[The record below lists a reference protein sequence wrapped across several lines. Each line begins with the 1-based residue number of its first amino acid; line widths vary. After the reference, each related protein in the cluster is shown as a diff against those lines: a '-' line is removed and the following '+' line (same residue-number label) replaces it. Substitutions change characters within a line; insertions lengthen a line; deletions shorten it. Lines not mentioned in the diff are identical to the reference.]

1 MCAAAT
7 SIGNEELLTKFNSAC
22 DLIKRDIAFA
32 TSLYLWNQMFVGVFL
47 MLNFLLINTFNLF
60 YYYTDNFYSLLFCSN
75 NRQAEAHAQKLF

>member
-32 TSLYLWNQMFVGVFL
+32 TSLYLWNQMFVDVFL

-60 YYYTDNFYSLLFCSN
+60 YYYTDKFYQFFCSN
-75 NRQAEAHAQKLF
+75 NREAEAHVQKLF